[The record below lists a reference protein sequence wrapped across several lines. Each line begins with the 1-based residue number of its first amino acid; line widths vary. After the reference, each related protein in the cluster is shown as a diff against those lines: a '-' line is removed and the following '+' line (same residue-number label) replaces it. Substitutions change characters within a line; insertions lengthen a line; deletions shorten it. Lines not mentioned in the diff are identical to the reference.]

1 MTGPNHTPG
10 PWRAVPRSSICDTPS
25 EGKDGLGWDIEGP
38 PEPMLRGQ
46 FAKGADARLVAAAP
60 AMFDALRRIE
70 AECQEPVNIPES
82 DVDILAAQLR
92 VPVIQEMARYA
103 LTLAKGEEPNIP
115 LEWSGPDGGRE
126 GIIQRIKQERDRQDS
141 VWGSIATR
149 ELTDYECLAILMEE
163 VGECARSLNDVE
175 PPKRTQEELVQVMAA
190 ALLWAETVAHRLAE
204 TETDDEPK

>member
-1 MTGPNHTPG
+1 MTKPNHTPG
-10 PWRAVPRSSICDTPS
+10 PWRAVPRSSICDAPS

-46 FAKGADARLVAAAP
+46 FAKGSDARLVAAAP

-82 DVDILAAQLR
+82 DVDILAARLR
-92 VPVIQEMARYA
+92 LSVIQEMARYA
-103 LTLAKGEEPNIP
+103 LSLARGEDPVRPP
-115 LEWSGPDGGRE
+115 LLSNVGTTRE
-126 GIIQRIKQERDRQDS
+126 DITSQVFDERDRQDS

-175 PPKRTQEELVQVMAA
+175 PPKRTPEELVQVMAA